1 MSEPAALDDRAAVGP
16 AGTSHAERPRAAARP
31 ARPAAGGTLVGTGV
45 LVRHVLRLDRVR
57 LPVWIGAIVALVLF
71 SAISIMDL
79 YPTPEDA
86 AAYARLMRD
95 NPTFTA
101 IGGPGLGLDDR
112 PDPGAVLVNETTL
125 WVALACAVMS
135 VLLVTRHTRSE
146 EESERLDLVRS
157 TVVGRHA
164 PSVAALVVVCG
175 ANLAIG
181 LLSWVAVVAAGFDPV
196 GSVAF
201 AASFAACGIVFT
213 GIGAVA
219 AQLTSS
225 GRATIGLS
233 LAVLGTAYVVRMAG
247 DLGDGTLSWLSPL
260 GWTHQL
266 RAYAGERWWVL
277 GLSVV
282 AAAGSFV
289 VAAVLSEHRDLG
301 AGMLPQRLGRA
312 RAAATLT
319 PRGGLAFRL
328 QRGQLAGWSIG
339 LALLGA
345 VYGSVGQDVEQMFED
360 NPELQ
365 DFVDLSGEAPLVDS
379 FVSYTLLLGAMLA
392 AGYAV
397 SSVLRMR
404 TEERTGRADLLLGG
418 PLPRPAWMASQ
429 LWVTVVGTALLLAA
443 SGLGTGV
450 GLAVALDEPG
460 RVLSSVGASAA
471 HLPAVL
477 VVVGAAV
484 ALWGLR
490 PAWSSAAWAV
500 VALVVAVGL
509 FGDLLR
515 LPGWVRRISPL
526 EHSPGMPAEP
536 FDALPLAVLVLVAAA
551 LLAAGVAGFARRDV
565 AAT

>member
-1 MSEPAALDDRAAVGP
+1 
-16 AGTSHAERPRAAARP
+16 
-31 ARPAAGGTLVGTGV
+31 
-45 LVRHVLRLDRVR
+45 
-57 LPVWIGAIVALVLF
+57 
-71 SAISIMDL
+71 
-79 YPTPEDA
+79 
-86 AAYARLMRD
+86 
-95 NPTFTA
+95 
-101 IGGPGLGLDDR
+101 
-112 PDPGAVLVNETTL
+112 
-125 WVALACAVMS
+125 
-135 VLLVTRHTRSE
+135 
-146 EESERLDLVRS
+146 
-157 TVVGRHA
+157 
-164 PSVAALVVVCG
+164 
-175 ANLAIG
+175 
-181 LLSWVAVVAAGFDPV
+181 
-196 GSVAF
+196 
-201 AASFAACGIVFT
+201 
-213 GIGAVA
+213 
-219 AQLTSS
+219 
-225 GRATIGLS
+225 
-233 LAVLGTAYVVRMAG
+233 
-247 DLGDGTLSWLSPL
+247 
-260 GWTHQL
+260 
-266 RAYAGERWWVL
+266 
-277 GLSVV
+277 
-282 AAAGSFV
+282 
-289 VAAVLSEHRDLG
+289 
-301 AGMLPQRLGRA
+301 
-312 RAAATLT
+312 
-319 PRGGLAFRL
+319 
-328 QRGQLAGWSIG
+328 
-339 LALLGA
+339 
-345 VYGSVGQDVEQMFED
+345 MFED

-418 PLPRPAWMASQ
+418 PLPRPTWMASQ

-460 RVLSSVGASAA
+460 RVLSSVGASLA

-536 FDALPLAVLVLVAAA
+536 FDVLPLAVLVLVAAA

-565 AAT
+565 VAT